1 MAWSEKPARLGRRPL
16 RFKVESTFL
25 LQKCEVAEDVLFY
38 LLRLGLGIDFLQVR
52 DDLPDGVLAVA
63 ALDDFEAGA
72 EQAQGA
78 FGHEQ
83 DALLIVFS
91 EAAAWGEAR
100 EAVQVK
106 SHSLQDSFAG

>member
-1 MAWSEKPARLGRRPL
+1 L
-16 RFKVESTFL
+16 KVESTFL
-25 LQKCEVAEDVLFY
+25 LQKCEVAEDI
-38 LLRLGLGIDFLQVR
+38 LLDFLRFGFGIDLLQVR
-52 DDLPDGVLAVA
+52 DDLLDGVLAVA
-63 ALDDFEAGA
+63 ALDDFEAGT

-91 EAAAWGEAR
+91 KAAAWGEAR

-106 SHSLQDSFAG
+106 SHGLQDSFAG